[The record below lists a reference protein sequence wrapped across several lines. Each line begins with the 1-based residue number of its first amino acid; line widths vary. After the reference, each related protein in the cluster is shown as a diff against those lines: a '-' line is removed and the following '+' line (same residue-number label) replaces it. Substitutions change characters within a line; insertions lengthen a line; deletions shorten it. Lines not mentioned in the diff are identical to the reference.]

1 MMVYV
6 NYISAVYR
14 LKELEK
20 TVTMLKSDKYS
31 ERDVPEMV
39 LAQRDFVKMEKEYF
53 GEECAKMNIILFA
66 IAVISFVGCCFYY
79 INWVKYA

>member
-53 GEECAKMNIILFA
+53 GEECVKMNIIL
-66 IAVISFVGCCFYY
+66 VMLLGLSFFGFMIWIKFY
-79 INWVKYA
+79 A

>member
-53 GEECAKMNIILFA
+53 GEECVKMNIILA
-66 IAVISFVGCCFYY
+66 MLLGLSFFSFMIWIKFY
-79 INWVKYA
+79 A

>member
-31 ERDVPEMV
+31 ERGVPEMV
-39 LAQRDFVKMEKEYF
+39 LAQRDFVKLEKEYF
-53 GEECAKMNIILFA
+53 GEECVKMNIILA
-66 IAVISFVGCCFYY
+66 MLVVLSFFGFLTWMKFY
-79 INWVKYA
+79 A

>member
-1 MMVYV
+1 MMRYL

-39 LAQRDFVKMEKEYF
+39 LAQRDFVKLEKEYF
-53 GEECAKMNIILFA
+53 GEQCVNMNFIIAFLFL
-66 IAVISFVGCCFYY
+66 IGIPCFFA
-79 INWVKYA
+79 WMKFHG

>member
-1 MMVYV
+1 MMVYI

-39 LAQRDFVKMEKEYF
+39 LAQRDFVRMEKEYF
-53 GEECAKMNIILFA
+53 GEECVKWNIILA
-66 IAVISFVGCCFYY
+66 GLGAISFFGFITWMKFY
-79 INWVKYA
+79 A

>member
-20 TVTMLKSDKYS
+20 SVTMLGG
-31 ERDVPEMV
+31 EREAPVEV
-39 LAQRDFVKMEKEYF
+39 VAQRDFVKLEKEYF
-53 GEECAKMNIILFA
+53 GEECVKMNIILA
-66 IAVISFVGCCFYY
+66 ILSVVSFFGFITWMKFY
-79 INWVKYA
+79 A

>member
-1 MMVYV
+1 MMVYI

-20 TVTMLKSDKYS
+20 TVTMLKTDKYS

-39 LAQRDFVKMEKEYF
+39 LAQRDFIKMEKEYF
-53 GEECAKMNIILFA
+53 GEECVKWNIILAVLA
-66 IAVISFVGCCFYY
+66 IISFFGFVTWMKFY
-79 INWVKYA
+79 A